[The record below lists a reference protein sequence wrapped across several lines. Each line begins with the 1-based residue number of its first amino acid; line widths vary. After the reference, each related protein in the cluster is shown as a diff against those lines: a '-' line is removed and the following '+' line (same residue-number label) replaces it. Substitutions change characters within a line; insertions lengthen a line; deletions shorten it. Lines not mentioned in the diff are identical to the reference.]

1 MPKERIDDVY
11 QSNWRY
17 VMTEYYR
24 GCKNENK
31 SETFSGMKSGI
42 YRGVKWYATTT
53 TNQNKKRKR
62 RASKTT
68 TK

>member
-1 MPKERIDDVY
+1 MA
-11 QSNWRY
+11 
-17 VMTEYYR
+17 EYYR
-24 GCKNENK
+24 GFKNENE

-53 TNQNKKRKR
+53 NQNKKRKR

>member
-1 MPKERIDDVY
+1 
-11 QSNWRY
+11 
-17 VMTEYYR
+17 MTEYYR
-24 GCKNENK
+24 GFKNENK
-31 SETFSGMKSGI
+31 SETFSGMKSVI

>member
-1 MPKERIDDVY
+1 
-11 QSNWRY
+11 
-17 VMTEYYR
+17 MTQYYR
-24 GCKNENK
+24 VVKNENE
-31 SETFSGMKSGI
+31 SQTFSGMKSGI

>member
-1 MPKERIDDVY
+1 MPKERIDEVY

-17 VMTEYYR
+17 IMAEYYR
-24 GCKNENK
+24 GFKNENK

-62 RASKTT
+62 RAPKTT

>member
-1 MPKERIDDVY
+1 MA
-11 QSNWRY
+11 
-17 VMTEYYR
+17 EYYR
-24 GCKNENK
+24 GFKNKNESSK
-31 SETFSGMKSGI
+31 FTGMKSGI

-62 RASKTT
+62 KTPKTT